1 LCKKKLKK
9 AKIQKSWP
17 NATIIFGFAGAR
29 GQQFP
34 RGRSYTRTAGSA
46 GVKAGPP
53 AGEYGLLPSPGAE
66 EDRFRPILMSSP
78 TQERQPAKVMG
89 GIEEH
94 KTEYTERC
102 MQVCSVHVE
111 DKMMLLILL
120 ILDRSAGS
128 SFAVHAPS
136 VR

>member
-1 LCKKKLKK
+1 
-9 AKIQKSWP
+9 
-17 NATIIFGFAGAR
+17 
-29 GQQFP
+29 
-34 RGRSYTRTAGSA
+34 
-46 GVKAGPP
+46 
-53 AGEYGLLPSPGAE
+53 
-66 EDRFRPILMSSP
+66 
-78 TQERQPAKVMG
+78 
-89 GIEEH
+89 
-94 KTEYTERC
+94 